1 MAEREHV
8 EKFLLPPPMIPTLG
22 SVHELG
28 GNDQLLH
35 HDAKTSK
42 KKTKKKDIRGRSHIT
57 SAAGGGRGGKPK
69 ADHC

>member
-28 GNDQLLH
+28 GNDQLLRH
-35 HDAKTSK
+35 GQDVEEEEEKEV
-42 KKTKKKDIRGRSHIT
+42 KDI
-57 SAAGGGRGGKPK
+57 KK
-69 ADHC
+69 

>member
-1 MAEREHV
+1 MAESEQV

-35 HDAKTSK
+35 HDAKASK
-42 KKTKKKDIRGRSHIT
+42 KKTKKKSRILRNENL
-57 SAAGGGRGGKPK
+57 
-69 ADHC
+69 

>member
-28 GNDQLLH
+28 ENDQDQLLH
-35 HDAKTSK
+35 HGQDVEEEEEKEV
-42 KKTKKKDIRGRSHIT
+42 KDI
-57 SAAGGGRGGKPK
+57 KE
-69 ADHC
+69 

>member
-1 MAEREHV
+1 MAESEQV

-28 GNDQLLH
+28 GNDQDQLLQ

-42 KKTKKKDIRGRSHIT
+42 EKTKKKARILRNENL
-57 SAAGGGRGGKPK
+57 
-69 ADHC
+69 